1 MKAEVILS
9 IFATSDIHGHIF
21 PYLYGNGEHA
31 DHGLGKLAALIKKEK
46 EKSEISILIDNGDL
60 IQGTPLTYYYSR
72 FLISQKNPMIQ
83 ILNKLEYDAAV
94 IGNHE
99 FNYGKSILARAV
111 SESNFPW
118 LAANILFSTT
128 KETYFGLPYKI
139 KTFPNGLK
147 AVVIGVTTR
156 YIPNWEKK
164 QHIENLAFE
173 SAVASLKRWIPYVQ
187 EEEKPDIIIVSYHG
201 GFERDLST
209 GEPTE
214 EQTGENEAY
223 KICTE
228 VPGID
233 VLITGHQ
240 HRFIEEGKINGVSVV
255 QPGFNGQALAKV
267 TVKFKKNHNDWLIAE
282 KHSTLI
288 SAKEVPP
295 DEAILNIA
303 DYYEAKTQKW
313 LDTVIGE
320 IEGDMLIDDIFE
332 ARLREHPLIEF
343 FNKVQMEAAG
353 TDISCTALFHESAP
367 GLSHQ
372 VTMREIVSNY
382 IYPNSLSVLKVTGK
396 DIKGA
401 LERSAAYFELKGDT
415 EVIVNPEFSYPKP
428 QHYNYDMWEGI
439 QYEIDVSRPKGERV
453 IALQF
458 KGQPVMEDAEY
469 EVVMNN
475 YRAAGGGGY
484 TMFRDKPVVKEILT
498 DMTELIANYLLENKK
513 IMPSLNHNWKVVAG
527 NGGDLLVN

>member
-1 MKAEVILS
+1 MKAEITLS
-9 IFATSDIHGHIF
+9 ILATSDIHGHIF
-21 PYLYGNGEHA
+21 PYLYGTGEYA
-31 DHGLGKLAALIKKEK
+31 DHGLGKLAALIKKER
-46 EKSEISILIDNGDL
+46 EQSEALLLIDNGDL

-72 FLISQKNPMIQ
+72 FLNNQKNPMIQ
-83 ILNKLEYDAAV
+83 ILNMLEYDAAV

-118 LAANILFSTT
+118 LAANILFSST
-128 KETYFGLPYKI
+128 KETYYGLPYKI
-139 KTFPNGLK
+139 KTFANGLK
-147 AVVIGVTTR
+147 TAVIGVTTQ

-173 SAVASLKRWIPYVQ
+173 SAVSSLKRWVPYVQ
-187 EEEKPDIIIVSYHG
+187 EEEKPDLMIVSYHG

-209 GEPTE
+209 GEQTE

-223 KICTE
+223 RICTE

-240 HRFIEEGKINGVSVV
+240 HRLIEGETINGVAVV
-255 QPGFNGQALAKV
+255 QPGYNGRALAKV
-267 TVKFKKNHNDWLIAE
+267 TVKFKKKHNDWLIDE
-282 KHSTLI
+282 KHSILI
-288 SAKEVPP
+288 SAKEISP
-295 DEAILNIA
+295 DEEALQIA
-303 DYYEAKTQKW
+303 DYYESKTQKW

-320 IEGDMLIDDIFE
+320 IEGDMLIEDIFE
-332 ARLREHPLIEF
+332 ARIKEHPLIEF
-343 FNKVQMEAAG
+343 INKVQMEAAG
-353 TDISCTALFHESAP
+353 ADISCTALFHEGAP

-382 IYPNSLSVLKVTGK
+382 IYPNSLSVLKVSGK
-396 DIKGA
+396 DIKDA
-401 LERSAAYFELKGDT
+401 LELSAAYFELKDDGEIT
-415 EVIVNPEFSYPKP
+415 VNPDFSFPKP

-453 IALQF
+453 IVLQY
-458 KGQPVMEDAEY
+458 KGQPVMENAQY
-469 EVVMNN
+469 KVVMNN

-484 TMFRDKPVVKEILT
+484 TMFKDKPVVREILT
-498 DMTELIANYLLENKK
+498 DMSELLANYFLEKK
-513 IMPSLNHNWKVVAG
+513 IVTPSLNHNWRVVAG
-527 NGGDLLVN
+527 K